1 MRDRRRLVGDEGEGR
16 AEAYLRR
23 QGFRILGR
31 NVRSPLGELD
41 LVADDQGVLVFVR
54 MTIWG
59 ACCLLKRRRTG
70 TYGGAIEAVDARKRA
85 KLIQLAAQYLAQ
97 HRIHDRACRFD
108 VVLIQDDSGTTEPV
122 QHIANAFDVA
132 GDDLRW

>member
-1 MRDRRRLVGDEGEGR
+1 MRDPRRTVGDEGEGR
-16 AEAYLRR
+16 AEAYLRG

-41 LVADDQGVLVFVR
+41 LIADDQGVLVFVEV
-54 MTIWG
+54 
-59 ACCLLKRRRTG
+59 KRRRTG
-70 TYGGAIEAVDARKRA
+70 AFGRAIEAVDARKRA

-97 HRIHDRACRFD
+97 HRIRNRACRFD
-108 VVLIQDDSGTTEPV
+108 VVVIQDETGTAQV
-122 QHIANAFDVA
+122 LQHITNAFDLD

>member
-1 MRDRRRLVGDEGEGR
+1 MRDPRRTVGDEGEGR
-16 AEAYLRR
+16 AEAYLRA

-41 LVADDQGVLVFVR
+41 LIADDQGVLVFVEV
-54 MTIWG
+54 
-59 ACCLLKRRRTG
+59 KRRRTG
-70 TYGGAIEAVDARKRA
+70 AFGGAIEAVDARKRA

-97 HRIHDRACRFD
+97 HRIRNRACRFD
-108 VVLIQDDSGTTEPV
+108 VVVIQDKVGTAEAL
-122 QHIANAFDVA
+122 QHITNAFDLD

>member
-1 MRDRRRLVGDEGEGR
+1 MRDRRRLLGDEGEEQ

-41 LVADDQGVLVFVR
+41 LVADHEGILVFVEV
-54 MTIWG
+54 
-59 ACCLLKRRRTG
+59 KRRRSG
-70 TYGGAIEAVDARKRA
+70 AYGGAIEAVDARKRA

-97 HRIHDRACRFD
+97 HRLHDRACRFD
-108 VVLIQDDSGTTEPV
+108 VVLIQDDAGTGAVV

-132 GDDLRW
+132 GEDLRW

>member
-1 MRDRRRLVGDEGEGR
+1 MADGRRLVGDEGEGR
-16 AEAYLRR
+16 AEAFLRD

-41 LVADDQGVLVFVR
+41 LVADDHGVLVFVEV
-54 MTIWG
+54 
-59 ACCLLKRRRTG
+59 KRRRTG
-70 TYGGAIEAVDARKRA
+70 AYGGAIEAVDARKRA
-85 KLIQLAAQYLAQ
+85 KLVRLAAQYLAQ
-97 HRIHDRACRFD
+97 HRIEDRACRFD
-108 VVLIQDDSGTTEPV
+108 VVLIQDDAGPAEAV

>member
-1 MRDRRRLVGDEGEGR
+1 MRDPRRRLGDEGEGR
-16 AEAYLRR
+16 AEAYLRQ

-41 LVADDQGVLVFVR
+41 LVADDQGVLVFVEV
-54 MTIWG
+54 
-59 ACCLLKRRRTG
+59 KRRRTG
-70 TYGGAIEAVDARKRA
+70 TFGGAIEAVDARKRA

-97 HRIHDRACRFD
+97 HRIRNCACRFD
-108 VVLIQDDSGTTEPV
+108 VVLIQDDAEPAEAV
-122 QHIANAFDVA
+122 QHITNAFDLD

>member
-1 MRDRRRLVGDEGEGR
+1 
-16 AEAYLRR
+16 
-23 QGFRILGR
+23 
-31 NVRSPLGELD
+31 LGELD
-41 LVADDQGVLVFVR
+41 LVADDQGVLVFVEV
-54 MTIWG
+54 
-59 ACCLLKRRRTG
+59 KRRTG

>member
-1 MRDRRRLVGDEGEGR
+1 MRDPRRTVGDEGEGR
-16 AEAYLRR
+16 AEAYLRG

-41 LVADDQGVLVFVR
+41 LIADDQGVLVFVEV
-54 MTIWG
+54 
-59 ACCLLKRRRTG
+59 KRRRTG
-70 TYGGAIEAVDARKRA
+70 AFGGAIEAVDARKRA

-97 HRIHDRACRFD
+97 HRIRNRACRFD
-108 VVLIQDDSGTTEPV
+108 VVVIQDQIGTAEAL
-122 QHIANAFDVA
+122 QHITNAFDLD